1 MSQTFIIYKV
11 TRKILEHDMEMEE
24 THFYSYRD
32 FQREIVARRRDKIKE
47 ITNKLSICNAI
58 IKGGYSQP
66 GEIPQDLYDQ
76 FDNLQYDFSGEHLD
90 IHMQNIIS
98 QNLQSY
104 TAKIISYLADVR
116 DKLRKT
122 DAYTIRVLF
131 GQVKIE
137 KQIMNEDS
145 MGELLN
151 FITIAK
157 R

>member
-1 MSQTFIIYKV
+1 MLWKWKKPNFIHIENFK
-11 TRKILEHDMEMEE
+11 
-24 THFYSYRD
+24 
-32 FQREIVARRRDKIKE
+32 REIVARRRIKIKE
-47 ITNKLSICNAI
+47 ITNKLFICDAI

-66 GEIPQDLYDQ
+66 SEIPQDLYDQ
-76 FDNLQYDFSGEHLD
+76 FDELQYDFSGEHLD
-90 IHMQNIIS
+90 VHMQNIIS

-137 KQIMNEDS
+137 KQIMSEDS